1 MQIPP
6 ASITSVASS
15 TVATTSN
22 AQKMQPAASST
33 EATMVT
39 NQDVAELSHGNAD
52 RDAQG
57 QGDGLPGKRGNK
69 APKKEIDPQEAPSTA
84 ARRSTSGDNLSE
96 AGGLDLWG

>member
-6 ASITSVASS
+6 ASVTSVASS

-22 AQKMQPAASST
+22 AQKMQPAAT
-33 EATMVT
+33 PAEATTVT

-69 APKKEIDPQEAPSTA
+69 AQKDTDAQDA
-84 ARRSTSGDNLSE
+84 AANAGSENLSGGGPSE

>member
-22 AQKMQPAASST
+22 AQKMQPATAPA
-33 EATMVT
+33 EATTVT

-69 APKKEIDPQEAPSTA
+69 PQKETDPREAPST
-84 ARRSTSGDNLSE
+84 SGGLNSSDASPSE